1 MIHNSEVAKH
11 LIKIG
16 VKQIVGVSGGGDSF
30 EIIKSFINQGGDF
43 LESPSEFSAPIIA
56 SAMNKINADQN
67 YAVSISIRGP
77 GLVSSLPGLYH
88 NFVEDLQSLSI
99 SEGLSDQ
106 ELMYNQHKVFDTAK
120 AISSVELFRKKD
132 TNFSENFNLNSSING
147 GSRMIHFTTRS
158 NHMYFYNRSMSEM
171 CCDKLETFGLN
182 KKKKIFVIGKRGI
195 ENSEVRSLLLPAAP
209 YFLTPAALP
218 FADLNS
224 PNFFGVWTGNE
235 QFNLL
240 SDNLQ
245 ILHKAL
251 VVRVGV
257 MQRELLTLQKNVLHF
272 DIPLNTNS
280 VQNELLEFLEVF
292 GSNYVDLEK
301 EKLDT
306 VRYKIAKSAG
316 IWSVYAAI
324 SIINELNFDI
334 NYSFDVGSFATIIE
348 NYIRPAKS
356 NRLHSSFVGKFMGT
370 AVPISLGI
378 SIAQPETP
386 VLCMLGEGS
395 LASSFNEIASIV
407 SLQLP
412 ICILVFSSDNMH
424 SIVGTKKLNEQFSAK
439 FLPINYYSLE
449 KTKISNLPTYHV
461 DTPAKFA
468 SMLSRWDKK
477 SPLLVFLKFDSGSY
491 AKGVEFLR

>member
-11 LIKIG
+11 LIRTG

-30 EIIKSFINQGGDF
+30 EIIDSFVNLGGDF
-43 LESPSEFSAPIIA
+43 LEAPSEFSAPIIA
-56 SAMNKINADQN
+56 SAINKINVNRN

-99 SEGLSDQ
+99 SEDLNDQ
-106 ELMYNQHKVFDTAK
+106 ELTYNQHKVFDTAK

-132 TNFSENFNLNSSING
+132 TNFLEDFYLDSSIHG
-147 GSRMIHFTTRS
+147 RSGMIHFTTRS
-158 NHMYFYNRSMSEM
+158 NHMYFYDRSMSEM
-171 CCDKLETFGLN
+171 CCDKSETFGLN
-182 KKKKIFVIGKRGI
+182 NKKKIFVIGKRGI
-195 ENSEVRSLLLPAAP
+195 ENSEVRRLLLPAAP

-235 QFNLL
+235 QFKLL
-240 SDNLQ
+240 NENLQ
-245 ILHKAL
+245 ILHEAL

-257 MQRELLTLQKNVLHF
+257 MQRELLTLQKNVPHF
-272 DIPLNTNS
+272 DIPLTTDS
-280 VQNELLEFLEVF
+280 EWNELLEFLEVF
-292 GSNYVDLEK
+292 DSNYVVLEK

-306 VRYKIAKSAG
+306 IRCKIAKAAG
-316 IWSVYAAI
+316 IWSVYSAI

-334 NYSFDVGSFATIIE
+334 NYAFDVGSFATIIE

-356 NRLHSSFVGKFMGT
+356 YRLHSSFIGKFMGT

-395 LASSFNEIASIV
+395 LASSFNDIASIA

-412 ICILVFSSDNMH
+412 VCILVFSSDSMH
-424 SIVGTKKLNEQFSAK
+424 SIVSTKKLNEQFSAK
-439 FLPINYYSLE
+439 FLPINYHSLE

-461 DTPAKFA
+461 NTPAKFA
-468 SMLSRWDKK
+468 SLISGWDKK
-477 SPLLVFLKFDSGSY
+477 SPLLIFLKFDPGSY
-491 AKGVEFLR
+491 AKGVELFR